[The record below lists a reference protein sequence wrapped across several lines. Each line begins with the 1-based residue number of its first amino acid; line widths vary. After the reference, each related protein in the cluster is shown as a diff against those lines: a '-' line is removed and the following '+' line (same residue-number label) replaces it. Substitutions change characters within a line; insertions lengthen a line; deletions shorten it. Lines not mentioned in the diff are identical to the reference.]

1 MTKIFRANTIIR
13 INMIKSILEKR
24 QMIPIYERYKWLPR
38 KKIIPGKLFE
48 PIIELQNKQTKIN
61 SFPL

>member
-24 QMIPIYERYKWLPR
+24 QMIPIYERYEWLPR

-48 PIIELQNKQTKIN
+48 PIIELQNK
-61 SFPL
+61 